1 MSPYLIRPIRGLVYG
16 FAATIGLTSLL
27 GLMALAFL
35 SWGLVYLLARLVF
48 G

>member
-1 MSPYLIRPIRGLVYG
+1 MMLKPLVYS
-16 FAATIGLTSLL
+16 FVATIGLSALL

-35 SWGLVYLLARLVF
+35 SWGVVYLLARLVF